1 MNHNETKYWELFIR
15 RQANEIGAE
24 DLAALNSWKKTNPEA
39 YLLMEEVYRQTDH
52 ADENAFSAESDWH
65 DLKAIIASE
74 SDHQPPIVK
83 IFPWVARVAAA
94 ILVVLG
100 FTYIFYQQIQ
110 TDPQNRVMQTLIS
123 TDNSSIKQVVLPDS
137 SVIWLNKGSEI
148 LYPEEF
154 SSEARI
160 VYLKGE
166 AFFDVAPNKDWPF
179 IIQAGNSKTTVI
191 GTSFNLRAYGGE
203 DEIRLTVVTGKVA
216 FTLSDDREKVIVTPG
231 NRASLNNSDLT
242 IMTQSNTDIN
252 FLSWK
257 TRQLI
262 FNNQPLDE
270 LIASLQRHYG
280 TKIRLGN
287 SGMSECRFTGNFT
300 DTSLDDVLNIIT
312 RSLEAAIRSATELS
326 PFREQVVN
334 RL

>member
-15 RQANEIGAE
+15 QQANEIGPEDMAE
-24 DLAALNSWKKTNPEA
+24 FNSWKKTNPEA
-39 YLLMEEVYRQTDH
+39 NLLMEEVYRHTDD
-52 ADENAFSAESDWH
+52 ADENEFSAESDWH
-65 DLKAIIASE
+65 DLKAMIASE
-74 SDHQPPIVK
+74 SDHKPTVVK
-83 IFPWVARVAAA
+83 IFPWIARVAAA

-100 FTYIFYQQIQ
+100 FTYIFYKQVQ
-110 TDPQNRVMQTLIS
+110 TDPHIRVLQTLIS

-154 SSEARI
+154 SSDARF

-166 AFFDVAPNKDWPF
+166 AFFEVAPNSDWPF

-216 FTLSDDREKVIVTPG
+216 FTLPDDREKVIVTPG
-231 NRASLNNSDLT
+231 NMASLNNTELT
-242 IMTQSNTDIN
+242 ITTESNSDIN

-257 TRQLI
+257 TGQLI

-270 LIASLQRHYG
+270 LIASLQRHYS

-300 DTSLDDVLNIIT
+300 DTSLSDVLNIIT
-312 RSLEAAIRSATELS
+312 RSLGSSYSEHDGVITI
-326 PFREQVVN
+326 QGTGCK
-334 RL
+334 